1 MSDPV
6 GSPLEEVSMI
16 CQQVPV
22 LSIFGSSTSGLFPL
36 TAPGDPKESGPGGRQ
51 HFGPVGVV
59 GKKKAQ
65 RTATSAQKGGAATE
79 DKDADGSFRI
89 PNWRGVWVNPQG
101 KHFVK
106 VKGKKLTS
114 PGTDETLYFDSFD
127 EAAKGHDSV
136 VKEDGSDPTAELN
149 FQEDGTRIVY
159 EDIATSTTT
168 GLGGSASNV
177 VPALSVINIKVS
189 AVKPFM
195 LCIFTYSTILSEMC
209 W

>member
-1 MSDPV
+1 
-6 GSPLEEVSMI
+6 
-16 CQQVPV
+16 
-22 LSIFGSSTSGLFPL
+22 L
-36 TAPGDPKESGPGGRQ
+36 TAPGDPKEGGQGGTRQ

-65 RTATSAQKGGAATE
+65 RPATSLQKGGAATD

-89 PNWRGVWVNPQG
+89 PNWRGVWVNSQG

-106 VKGKKLTS
+106 VKGKKLTI
-114 PGTDETLYFDSFD
+114 PGTAETLFFDSFD
-127 EAAKGHDSV
+127 EAAKCHDSA
-136 VKEDGSDPTAELN
+136 VKEDGSDPTTELN

-168 GLGGSASNV
+168 GLGGSACNV

-189 AVKPFM
+189 AAES
-195 LCIFTYSTILSEMC
+195 FT
-209 W
+209 

>member
-6 GSPLEEVSMI
+6 VSPQEEVSLI
-16 CQQVPV
+16 CQQILV
-22 LSIFGSSTSGLFPL
+22 LSIFCSSPSGLFPM
-36 TAPGDPKESGPGGRQ
+36 TAPGDPKEGGHGGRQ

-106 VKGKKLTS
+106 VKGKKLTM
-114 PGTDETLYFDSFD
+114 PGTEDTLYFDSFD
-127 EAAKGHDSV
+127 EAAKVHDSA
-136 VKEDGSDPTAELN
+136 VKEDGSDPTTDLN

-189 AVKPFM
+189 AVKSLT
-195 LCIFTYSTILSEMC
+195 LCLYLFQYAQ
-209 W
+209 